1 MLGSTMHINREI
13 YHKRRYTGALEK
25 FKVTGVKYG

>member
-1 MLGSTMHINREI
+1 MLGPTMYINREI
-13 YHKRRYTGALEK
+13 YHKHRYTSALEK